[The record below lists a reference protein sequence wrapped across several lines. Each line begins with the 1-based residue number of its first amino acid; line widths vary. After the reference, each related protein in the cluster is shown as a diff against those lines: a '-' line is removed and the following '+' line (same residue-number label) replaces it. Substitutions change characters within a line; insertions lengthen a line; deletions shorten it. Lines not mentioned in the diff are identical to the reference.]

1 MLIVFGAIAMEL
13 HAPVNKF
20 PSKGI
25 TATASD
31 YTLNAGGKAA
41 NQSYA
46 ATRSGAKVALIG
58 KTGIDDYAKRI
69 LDKVRREGVV
79 TSGVGKSDDLH
90 TGLDIICK
98 HEVTGDLQI
107 IKSPGANTEVSAEQ
121 VPEEILSKE
130 NVVLVQTDVD
140 MKENLSLLKNAKAQG
155 ATTIMNLSPSINIK
169 QDVLNQ
175 LDYLIVNSGEA
186 SKFAK
191 KLGLPIEG
199 NSKKIAQ
206 ALAQVG
212 DLTCIVTMGEKGSV
226 AYTPDNKCFNTP
238 ALKLENFVD
247 HHGAEDAFC
256 GTFAACIHSNFPL
269 PGALKRAS
277 IAASLACENT
287 GGQDSFPY
295 LADINAKLEELGD
308 VSAEN

>member
-13 HAPVNKF
+13 HVPVNKF
-20 PSKGI
+20 PSTGI

-31 YTLNAGGKAA
+31 YTLNAGGKGA
-41 NQSYA
+41 NQAFA

-58 KTGIDDYAKRI
+58 KTGIDDYSKRI

-90 TGLDIICK
+90 TGLDIISH
-98 HEVTGDLQI
+98 HEVSGEMQQ
-107 IKSPGANTEVSAEQ
+107 IKSPGANAEADNEQ
-121 VPEEILSKE
+121 APDEILGKGNIILTQSD
-130 NVVLVQTDVD
+130 LD
-140 MKENLSLLKNAKAQG
+140 MKQNLELLKRAKDLG
-155 ATTIMNLSPSINIK
+155 ATTMMNLSPSINIT
-169 QDVLNQ
+169 QEILNN
-175 LDYLIVNSGEA
+175 LDYLIVNSKEA
-186 SKFAK
+186 NKFAK
-191 KLGLPIEG
+191 KMNLPLEG

-206 ALAQVG
+206 ALSQIG
-212 DLTCIVTMGEKGSV
+212 KLTCIITMGEKGSV
-226 AYTPDNKCFNTP
+226 AYTPENKGYNTP

-256 GTFAACIHSNFPL
+256 GTFAACIHNNTPL
-269 PGALKRAS
+269 SGALRRAS
-277 IAASLACENT
+277 IAASLACEAK

-308 VSAEN
+308 VATED

>member
-1 MLIVFGAIAMEL
+1 MLIVFGSIAMEL
-13 HAPVNKF
+13 HVPVNKF

-25 TATASD
+25 PATASD

-41 NQSYA
+41 NQAYA

-58 KTGIDDYAKRI
+58 KTGVDDYSKRI

-79 TSGVGKSDDLH
+79 TSGVGKSDNLH

-98 HEVTGDLQI
+98 HDVTGEMQI
-107 IKSPGANTEVSAEQ
+107 IKSPGANIEASAEQ
-121 VPEEILSKE
+121 APEEILTSE
-130 NVVLVQTDVD
+130 NVVLVQTDLN
-140 MKENLSLLKNAKAQG
+140 MTENKALLKAAKEQG
-155 ATTIMNLSPSINIK
+155 ARTIMNLSPSINIK
-169 QDVLNQ
+169 QDI
-175 LDYLIVNSGEA
+175 LDCLDFLIVNSEEA
-186 SKFAK
+186 EKFAK

-206 ALAQVG
+206 ALSQVG
-212 DLTCIVTMGEKGSV
+212 NLTCIVTRGEKGSV
-226 AYTPDNKCFNTP
+226 AYTPDSKGFNTP

-256 GTFAACIHSNFPL
+256 GTFAACIHSNIPL

-277 IAASLACENT
+277 IAASLACENQ

-308 VSAEN
+308 VKSED

>member
-1 MLIVFGAIAMEL
+1 MLIVFGAISMEL
-13 HAPVNKF
+13 HLPVNKF

-25 TATASD
+25 MATASD

-41 NQSYA
+41 NQAYA

-58 KTGIDDYAKRI
+58 KTGVDDYSKRI

-79 TSGVGKSDDLH
+79 TSGVGKSDTMH

-98 HEVTGDLQI
+98 HEVTGDIQI
-107 IKSPGANTEVSAEQ
+107 IKSPGANTQISAEQ
-121 VPEEILSKE
+121 IPEEVLSKD
-130 NVVLVQTDVD
+130 NVVLVQSDID
-140 MKENLSLLKNAKAQG
+140 MKENLILLKNAKAGG

-169 QDVLNQ
+169 QEILSC
-175 LDYLIVNSGEA
+175 LDYLIVNSTEA
-186 SKFAK
+186 AK
-191 KLGLPIEG
+191 LAEKLGLPAEG

-212 DLTCIVTMGEKGSV
+212 KLTCIVTRGENGSV
-226 AYTPDNKCFNTP
+226 AYTADNKGYNTP

-256 GTFAACIHSNFPL
+256 GTFAACIHAKMPL
-269 PGALKRAS
+269 SGALKRAS
-277 IAASLACENT
+277 IAASLTCENT
-287 GGQDSFPY
+287 GGQDAFPY
-295 LADINAKLEELGD
+295 LASINEKLEELGD
-308 VSAEN
+308 VSKS